1 MRTIG
6 PALWTIALLL
16 PVVSI
21 DVQADLRCKN
31 DLARPGDSKSSVLT
45 KCGEPMAKD
54 SFCKPV
60 EQTTIVPNS
69 DTKSTII
76 NVAPCETVDEWTYNP
91 GSGEFFTT
99 LRFENGVLKSMR
111 YGDRVP

>member
-1 MRTIG
+1 MRTIA

-21 DVQADLRCKN
+21 DAQADLRCKN
-31 DLARPGDSKSSVLT
+31 DLARPGDSKASVLM
-45 KCGEPMAKD
+45 KCGEPVAKE

-60 EQTTIVPNS
+60 PQSTTLGPDNRVIVN
-69 DTKSTII
+69 T
-76 NVAPCETVDEWTYNP
+76 APCEMVDDWTYNP

-99 LRFENGVLKSMR
+99 LRFENGVLKSMK